1 MVYGWNTAICQ
12 AQETNTEEQSA
23 QVLTRGPV
31 HEAFAGMVTFN
42 PEPGVIVA
50 KEPPEAIEEVP
61 PDERPEGDNVTWIPG
76 YWAWDE
82 ERSDFL
88 WVSGTWRALPPGREW
103 MAGYWGKCT
112 DGYQWTSGYWANA
125 TSEETTYLPAPPKT
139 LEDGPSTKAPSN
151 DHQWTPGNWIWRQQR
166 YAWSPGYWTMGRA
179 DWDWMPSHYV
189 WTPRGYI
196 FVDGYWDYTVARR
209 GMLFAPIFFNA
220 GLYPR
225 RGYHY
230 SPSIVLD
237 LGLFV
242 EHLFLRPRY
251 HHYYFGD
258 YYAPH
263 YGRGGYYAAY
273 AYHSHRFG
281 YDPIY
286 CHHRWKH
293 RADHGWHKRVEM
305 DFKYRRDHED
315 ARPPRTWND
324 MRKLDANSA
333 ESKKHGKNMAEPI
346 DQLAKKKDGPVK
358 LQKVAKEDKDMLV
371 QRDKEVR
378 KTRDERRTLEAKGVD
393 TAALK
398 PGEVAEPKKVKLPKS
413 PIVGKSTGEL
423 SKDQLPPAMPKSHKT
438 LGDDPKSVTTGRL
451 PKGDKN
457 NPQLD
462 TGKIDKTDL
471 TPREPKGKGTIEP
484 RKIDKTDLT
493 PREPKGKGTIEPS
506 KIDKTDLTP
515 REPKGRGTIE
525 PRKID
530 KTDFTPREPKGRGT
544 IEPRK
549 IDKTD
554 FTPREPKGR
563 GTIEPRKIDMTPRE
577 QKVQPTP
584 QRRSTGS
591 TGTGEDTTDKKKRK
605 KDSAPN

>member
-1 MVYGWNTAICQ
+1 RN
-12 AQETNTEEQSA
+12 
-23 QVLTRGPV
+23 
-31 HEAFAGMVTFN
+31 
-42 PEPGVIVA
+42 
-50 KEPPEAIEEVP
+50 
-61 PDERPEGDNVTWIPG
+61 
-76 YWAWDE
+76 
-82 ERSDFL
+82 DFL

-151 DHQWTPGNWIWRQQR
+151 DHRWSPGSWVWRQQR
-166 YAWSPGYWTMGRA
+166 YAWSPGYWALGRA

-220 GLYPR
+220 GLYSRP
-225 RGYHY
+225 GYHY

-237 LGLFV
+237 LALFA
-242 EHLFLRPRY
+242 EHLFLRPHY

-258 YYAPH
+258 YYALH

-286 CHHRWKH
+286 CHQRWEH
-293 RADHGWHKRVEM
+293 RADHGWHQRVETN
-305 DFKYRRDHED
+305 FKYRRDHED
-315 ARPPRTWND
+315 ARPPRTWD
-324 MRKLDANSA
+324 AMRKLDANTA
-333 ESKKHGKNMAEPI
+333 DSKKHGMKMADPI
-346 DQLAKKKDGPVK
+346 DHLAKQKDGPVK
-358 LQKVAKEDKDMLV
+358 LQKVAKEDREMLV

-378 KTRDERRTLEAKGVD
+378 KTRDERRTLETKGVD

-398 PGEVAEPKKVKLPKS
+398 PGELAEPTKVKLPKS
-413 PIVGKSTGEL
+413 PIVGKPTSEL
-423 SKDQLPPAMPKSHKT
+423 TKNQLPPAIPKSPKT
-438 LGDDPKSVTTGRL
+438 LVDEPKSVTAGRL

-462 TGKIDKTDL
+462 PRKIDKSNNTDLTPREPKGKDTVEPRKIDKTDL
-471 TPREPKGKGTIEP
+471 TPREPKGKNTIEP

-493 PREPKGKGTIEPS
+493 PREPKGKN
-506 KIDKTDLTP
+506 
-515 REPKGRGTIE
+515 TIE
-525 PRKID
+525 PRKIEV
-530 KTDFTPREPKGRGT
+530 TPRT
-544 IEPRK
+544 
-549 IDKTD
+549 T
-554 FTPREPKGR
+554 
-563 GTIEPRKIDMTPRE
+563 
-577 QKVQPTP
+577 KVQPTP
-584 QRRSTGS
+584 QPRRIEAMPRETKVQPTPQPRVKSNPIPNES
-591 TGTGEDTTDKKKRK
+591 SDDKSGKKRK
-605 KDSAPN
+605 KDATLN

>member
-1 MVYGWNTAICQ
+1 
-12 AQETNTEEQSA
+12 
-23 QVLTRGPV
+23 
-31 HEAFAGMVTFN
+31 
-42 PEPGVIVA
+42 
-50 KEPPEAIEEVP
+50 
-61 PDERPEGDNVTWIPG
+61 
-76 YWAWDE
+76 
-82 ERSDFL
+82 
-88 WVSGTWRALPPGREW
+88 
-103 MAGYWGKCT
+103 
-112 DGYQWTSGYWANA
+112 
-125 TSEETTYLPAPPKT
+125 
-139 LEDGPSTKAPSN
+139 
-151 DHQWTPGNWIWRQQR
+151 
-166 YAWSPGYWTMGRA
+166 
-179 DWDWMPSHYV
+179 
-189 WTPRGYI
+189 
-196 FVDGYWDYTVARR
+196 
-209 GMLFAPIFFNA
+209 
-220 GLYPR
+220 
-225 RGYHY
+225 
-230 SPSIVLD
+230 
-237 LGLFV
+237 
-242 EHLFLRPRY
+242 
-251 HHYYFGD
+251 
-258 YYAPH
+258 
-263 YGRGGYYAAY
+263 
-273 AYHSHRFG
+273 
-281 YDPIY
+281 
-286 CHHRWKH
+286 
-293 RADHGWHKRVEM
+293 M

-549 IDKTD
+549 ID
-554 FTPREPKGR
+554 
-563 GTIEPRKIDMTPRE
+563 MTPRE